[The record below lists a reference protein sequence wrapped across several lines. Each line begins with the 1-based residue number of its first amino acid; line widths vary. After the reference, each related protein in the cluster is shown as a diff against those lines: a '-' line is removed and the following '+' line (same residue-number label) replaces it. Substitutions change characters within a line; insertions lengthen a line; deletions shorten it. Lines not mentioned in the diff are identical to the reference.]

1 MQVLDII
8 LIVVAVAA
16 VILVGLF
23 FLNQWASKKMAEQ
36 QRAINATKMTQS
48 VYIIDKKK
56 EKLENAHMPKMVMEQ
71 VPKYL
76 KFKKM
81 PLVKVKVGPQIM
93 TLICDPKVYDE
104 LPLKKQVKVEIAGI
118 YIISVKGAKAVPA
131 KKKSFI
137 DKIKGKFSKKEDK

>member
-1 MQVLDII
+1 MQLLDII

-93 TLICDPKVYDE
+93 TLICDPKIYDE

-118 YIISVKGAKAVPA
+118 YIISVKGAKTAPA

>member
-8 LIVVAVAA
+8 LIVVAVVA

-23 FLNQWASKKMAEQ
+23 FLNQWASKKMGEQ
-36 QRAINATKMTQS
+36 QQAIEATKMTQTIY
-48 VYIIDKKK
+48 VIDKKK
-56 EKLENAHMPKMVMEQ
+56 DKLENAHMPKMVMEQ

-76 KFKKM
+76 KLKKM
-81 PLVKVKVGPQIM
+81 PLAKVKVGPQIM
-93 TLICDPKVYDE
+93 TLICDPKVYEE

-118 YIISVKGAKAVPA
+118 YIIAIKGAKVVQA

-137 DKIKGKFSKKEDK
+137 DKIKAKLPKKTEK